1 MANSLSSSLVL
12 DSISRTVITPLGDI
26 LAPFAAFTTDFS
38 EEQYTK
44 GQNVRLRYAN
54 VGPSTQTNPTN
65 WESGDSGQSNVNVP
79 VDHYS
84 ISWHIDP
91 DAIEKGYLLDQLAA
105 KAYQN
110 FGAKMWDV
118 ATGPLTSSGTTNF
131 SNIAVAQGS
140 LVRANLQTVW
150 AAIAAAPVKNLIL
163 GSTAYSQLLPADAN
177 GFKLGQGAY
186 GFDNWYLATRA
197 FAGTNVYG
205 FAGHPG
211 ALAIISGLPKMDDE
225 VRADLQTTTLTV
237 PLAGGGS
244 LGQGGLAPTMQVL
257 ASTWIARATRI
268 RWASLDVM
276 LGAAK
281 LDNSACRLFVSAANP

>member
-12 DSISRTVITPLGDI
+12 DSISRVVITPLGSI

-38 EEQYTK
+38 DETYTK
-44 GQNVRLRYAN
+44 GQNVRFRYAN

-65 WESGDSGQSNVNVP
+65 WESGDSGQDNVNLQVN
-79 VDHYS
+79 HYS
-84 ISWHIDP
+84 VSWHIDP
-91 DAIEKGYLLDQLAA
+91 DAVEKGYMLDQLAA

-110 FGAKMWDV
+110 FGAKIWDV
-118 ATGPLTSSGTTNF
+118 ATAPITSSGTTKF
-131 SNIAVAQGS
+131 ANIAVAAAS

-150 AAIAAAPVKNLIL
+150 AAIADAPVKNLIL
-163 GSTAYSQLLPADAN
+163 SGTAYAQMLPADAN
-177 GFKLGQGAY
+177 GFRLGQGAY

-211 ALAIISGLPKMDDE
+211 ALGMIAGLPKMDDE
-225 VRADLQTTTLTV
+225 VRADLQSQVLTV
-237 PLAGGGS
+237 PLAGGGT
-244 LGQGGLAPTMQVL
+244 GQGGLAPTLSVL
-257 ASTWIARATRI
+257 ASTWVARATRI

-276 LGAAK
+276 FGAEK
-281 LDNSACRLFVSAANP
+281 LDNTACRAFVSTANP